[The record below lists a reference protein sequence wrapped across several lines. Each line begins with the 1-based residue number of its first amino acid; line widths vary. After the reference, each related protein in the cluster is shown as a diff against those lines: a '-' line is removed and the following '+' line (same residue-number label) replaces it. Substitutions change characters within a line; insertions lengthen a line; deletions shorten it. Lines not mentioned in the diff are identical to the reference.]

1 MTMRLITVESK
12 CAFDPRRTC
21 AQVRVQW
28 TRLRTGKCYDNT
40 VGSRLETDLAYIAG
54 FLDGDGSLMLQ
65 VKLRS
70 DTSRGVRFMATICLY
85 QDTRHEKPLLWIQ
98 KQFGIGYISHRNDG
112 ITELRVNGYE
122 NVRDIL
128 AELKPFIRFK
138 AKQTQAMIL
147 ACDLLAKKPMRLLSK
162 RDLQKLVDLAVEIR
176 TENYKSKSKF
186 TREELNRR
194 LSLTP

>member
-1 MTMRLITVESK
+1 M
-12 CAFDPRRTC
+12 
-21 AQVRVQW
+21 
-28 TRLRTGKCYDNT
+28 
-40 VGSRLETDLAYIAG
+40 GSRLKTDLAWIAG

-85 QDTRHEKPLLWIQ
+85 QDTRHEKPLLWIR
-98 KQFGIGYISHRNDG
+98 KQFGIGYISRRNDG
-112 ITELRVNGYE
+112 ITELRISGFE
-122 NVRDIL
+122 QVRNIL
-128 AELKPFIRFK
+128 IELQPFIRFK
-138 AKQTQAMIL
+138 AKQAKAL
-147 ACDLLAKKPMRLLSK
+147 KNACTLLAEKSLRVLSK

-176 TENYKSKSKF
+176 TENYKSKSTF